1 MKTLNQPTRGMEQ
14 SKQEEFE
21 LIKRRIHSKLV
32 DKLDINRVGELK
44 GETLRPRNQVS
55 GGASGVTAKH
65 AVESNGT
72 RPNR

>member
-32 DKLDINRVGELK
+32 DKLDLNRV
-44 GETLRPRNQVS
+44 
-55 GGASGVTAKH
+55 AS
-65 AVESNGT
+65 
-72 RPNR
+72 